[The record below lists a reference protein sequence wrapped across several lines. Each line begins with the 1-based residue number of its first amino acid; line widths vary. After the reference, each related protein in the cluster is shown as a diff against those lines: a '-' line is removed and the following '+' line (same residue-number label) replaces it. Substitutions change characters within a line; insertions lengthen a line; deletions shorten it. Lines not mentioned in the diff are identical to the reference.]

1 MKILGKNIKYLLLI
15 SDLELERLREE
26 NRLQHEQIILLT
38 DRLTETEISLH
49 KITTENDEATSMLS
63 ITKENQCMLAA
74 ELAEFKAR
82 YQEVL
87 NLLQETQE
95 QLRQQRKRSQPA
107 VRSSLFPGLQP
118 TTINP
123 DSLQSEL
130 MEISLF
136 SDHSLDSGIVSDG
149 GVGGG
154 VPKPIPGYKKVFE
167 TVKAA
172 SKGQTPMDNQSQ
184 IGSMAMSSSYQP
196 RMSTFISPGSNA
208 GGKSSNSY
216 YSTIYGANSSLGGK
230 SHSRESLTSDSDD
243 QINYPSKGQMGMPGC
258 PGARDLE
265 AALKRLTPAEV
276 LARRAMLSHAPLGSY
291 SYEDENGK
299 RDGLRTPDSIM
310 STGTGTSGLSG
321 ISSQSWRLPEKL
333 QIVKPM
339 EGSQTLH
346 HWNRLATPTLSGLL
360 EERPGVTIRGGR
372 GLEELG
378 LQVYSLSDLEEDAE
392 EHPGKRFD
400 TTGCVYTNT
409 FTNSTVLHPDDGTS
423 ITFSIPPS
431 QVSSQMHSECSSRQ
445 PSVPGT
451 PRSNLSRRNSC
462 STFSVHMGLASML
475 NERGIK
481 AVTPSALNTPAGQN
495 FSPTV
500 TPCNSPEGSPHRPNS
515 PEPQTLSNLL
525 STGLRK
531 IAGYEELPVASQRP
545 SRIKNKALSHLER
558 RALRQIKIMDKV
570 ESLGLENIIP
580 TSSNSNISP
589 LALHGTSAFIRRTA
603 SPMTQL
609 TSLKHIKKSS
619 SDDSSSVSTTS
630 SIPSDHLDSSSDIS
644 STSAATNLKERPN
657 KRPISEARLKQMQR
671 QRSRRNMTYGGAQRP
686 DLGTVG
692 TARTAG
698 VRPDLGAVSK
708 SGQKDQK
715 EEKLGFVGTISSLL
729 FGRKGGLL

>member
-1 MKILGKNIKYLLLI
+1 
-15 SDLELERLREE
+15 
-26 NRLQHEQIILLT
+26 
-38 DRLTETEISLH
+38 
-49 KITTENDEATSMLS
+49 
-63 ITKENQCMLAA
+63 
-74 ELAEFKAR
+74 
-82 YQEVL
+82 
-87 NLLQETQE
+87 
-95 QLRQQRKRSQPA
+95 
-107 VRSSLFPGLQP
+107 LQP
-118 TTINP
+118 TKVNP

-130 MEISLF
+130 METSMF

-149 GVGGG
+149 GQQV
-154 VPKPIPGYKKVFE
+154 KPTPGYKKVFE
-167 TVKAA
+167 TVRAA
-172 SKGQTPMDNQSQ
+172 SKSQQASSDSDTQSQ

-196 RMSTFISPGSNA
+196 RMSSYVSPGSNL

-216 YSTIYGANSSLGGK
+216 YSTIYGASGSLGGK
-230 SHSRESLTSDSDD
+230 SQSRESLTSDSDD
-243 QINYPSKGQMGMPGC
+243 QLGYPGRGSMGMPGC
-258 PGARDLE
+258 PGAKDLE

-276 LARRAMLSHAPLGSY
+276 LARRAMLSHAPLGTY
-291 SYEDENGK
+291 SYEDESSKSGLPL
-299 RDGLRTPDSIM
+299 GLRTPDSIM
-310 STGTGTSGLSG
+310 STGTRSSGLSG

-346 HWNRLATPTLSGLL
+346 HWNRLATPTLTGLL

-378 LQVYSLSDLEEDAE
+378 LQVYSLSDLEEDEE

-400 TTGCVYTNT
+400 TTGCVYTHT

-431 QVSSQMHSECSSRQ
+431 QVSSQCSSRQ

-451 PRSNLSRRNSC
+451 PRTNLSRRNSC

-495 FSPTV
+495 YSPTV
-500 TPCNSPEGSPHRPNS
+500 TPCNSPEGSPRRPRS
-515 PEPQTLSNLL
+515 PEAQTLSNLL
-525 STGLRK
+525 SNGLKK
-531 IAGYEELPVASQRP
+531 ITGYEETPQRP
-545 SRIKNKALSHLER
+545 SRLKNKALSHLER

-580 TSSNSNISP
+580 TTSNTSISP

-609 TSLKHIKKSS
+609 TSLKHIKKPSG
-619 SDDSSSVSTTS
+619 DDSSTVSTTS
-630 SIPSDHLDSSSDIS
+630 STAPSDALDSSSSDIS
-644 STSAATNLKERPN
+644 STSAVSNQAREKPNRRPLT
-657 KRPISEARLKQMQR
+657 EARLKQMQR
-671 QRSRRNMTYGGAQRP
+671 QRSRRGLGQNQRP

-692 TARTAG
+692 TARPPQM
-698 VRPDLGAVSK
+698 RPDLGAVAK
-708 SGQKDQK
+708 K
-715 EEKLGFVGTISSLL
+715 EEKEERLGFVGTISSLL